1 MTQELY
7 KKHRPRTLNKIL
19 GAEGTVAALE
29 NMLTKGTLPHT
40 LLISGPSGCGKTT
53 IARILKT
60 RLNCHDMDFKEMN
73 CSDHNGVD
81 TVREIIRLSHL
92 APTGGDVRIWMLDE
106 CHKLTSAAQE
116 AALKILED
124 TPSHVYF
131 FLCTTDPQKLIKTIL
146 TRCCDMPVRLLT
158 YKEISELVIRVSKRE
173 QVELDKETLEELVDS
188 SEGSARTALVALDKI
203 LNLKP
208 EERIEALHQV
218 MAEEKEA
225 FNLFWA
231 LMKKEDWRKITNILQ
246 NLKGEPES
254 IRYSI
259 IGMARAQLL
268 KQKDMQAYN
277 IICAFENNFYDS
289 KNAGVIRAC
298 FESVYGG

>member
-1 MTQELY
+1 
-7 KKHRPRTLNKIL
+7 
-19 GAEGTVAALE
+19 
-29 NMLTKGTLPHT
+29 
-40 LLISGPSGCGKTT
+40 
-53 IARILKT
+53 
-60 RLNCHDMDFKEMN
+60 
-73 CSDHNGVD
+73 
-81 TVREIIRLSHL
+81 
-92 APTGGDVRIWMLDE
+92 
-106 CHKLTSAAQE
+106 
-116 AALKILED
+116 
-124 TPSHVYF
+124 
-131 FLCTTDPQKLIKTIL
+131 
-146 TRCCDMPVRLLT
+146 
-158 YKEISELVIRVSKRE
+158 
-173 QVELDKETLEELVDS
+173 
-188 SEGSARTALVALDKI
+188 LVALDKI

-208 EERIEALHQV
+208 EERIEALHKI